1 MSSPIED
8 FIVSLGFDTTKI
20 KSQIQDLHK
29 SLEKLAVGVDAKR
42 VKNGLK
48 AEKQISNNA
57 VKVAETTAKKKEDI
71 EKKSVKQSIALQDGH
86 VKAQIKLQEKL
97 AKQKAKDFNL
107 VEKALQKTQKKA
119 LERQEALYRL
129 NNKAKPSQNPS
140 QSFIE
145 SAKRQQAVRALINPE
160 QNPQLKA
167 MGNYY
172 RKMQSDQSALGIANE
187 RLRKRRSLG
196 TLTNLQAFRDLKSSG
211 PEGRQQALQALLSAR
226 QAARGGSLEK
236 IKAIRASV
244 IKLNRDLKESNVRV
258 ATLMTGPTGSATN
271 NTFNAI
277 KKGGGFQNY
286 TSQQQAS
293 LLQGAQKQS
302 TQKGADAFVRA
313 ARDVER
319 YRPLGG
325 AKIDA
330 AIASG
335 NIDQLRTVTKELSRM
350 NHELEKQRR
359 HSIGAA
365 AAMSSLQ
372 DSTRNMVR
380 EYASLYAL
388 FAGTNAINQTGQSFE
403 ALNSAMLAATGNT
416 SDAKQQMQFMID
428 LSRRLG
434 LSVKDIADQYIKFKF
449 AAKDKL
455 ATNQVEELFTN
466 MSELGTVLGLSQEKM
481 KLAFNAIQQMMSKVK
496 ISSEELR
503 LQFSEAMPGGVQI
516 FAKALGMSELEMFK
530 LIESGQLMATDVL
543 PKVAKQM
550 KAMANTGGALD
561 AKLQTVRV
569 TQGQFTNELQLAQ
582 NKIFNSG
589 YNKGLAQL
597 FKNLTDTLGNNG
609 LALERIGRIYDKVF
623 RAIGYVISNIVTP
636 AITFFIRSLET
647 LWEVMKWGADNP
659 MAAMSI
665 AAVGMAASFRT
676 LIPLAVGFG
685 RALMVALKTPF
696 AMITG
701 MLAAIDEVRAIFDSN
716 LIGVGESDK
725 ASQQSRDIAAAQ
737 ARVRA
742 GFGNEADKKFLSKFS
757 SEQIMAAQRE
767 SGGIGSYLF
776 GAAMSGEERVAAA
789 KKAMPATSN
798 FLDSYQKM
806 LQAPVNLAKS
816 AYDMMFN
823 QTIIIQGDVNDEQ
836 IRRIGEESKKVM
848 DNYGALQSVGVR

>member
-8 FIVSLGFDTTKI
+8 FIVSLGFDTSKI
-20 KSQIQDLHK
+20 KYQIQDLHK

-48 AEKQISNNA
+48 AEKQISDNA

-129 NNKAKPSQNPS
+129 NNKSTPSQNPS

-145 SAKRQQAVRALINPE
+145 SAKRQQAVRALLNNE

-258 ATLMTGPTGSATN
+258 ATLMTGPTGTATN

-293 LLQGAQKQS
+293 LLQGAQKQN

-359 HSIGAA
+359 HSLGAA

-550 KAMANTGGALD
+550 KAMANAGGALD

-647 LWEVMKWGADNP
+647 LWKVMKWGADNP

-665 AAVGMAASFRT
+665 AAVGIAASFRT

-685 RALMVALKTPF
+685 RALMMALKTPF

-789 KKAMPATSN
+789 KKAMPATAN

-806 LQAPVNLAKS
+806 LQAPANLAKS

>member
-48 AEKQISNNA
+48 AEKQISDNA
-57 VKVAETTAKKKEDI
+57 IKVAETTAKKKEDI
-71 EKKSVKQSIALQDGH
+71 EKKTVKQSIALQDGH

-145 SAKRQQAVRALINPE
+145 SAKRQQAVRALLNNE

-293 LLQGAQKQS
+293 LLQGAQKQT

-372 DSTRNMVR
+372 DSTRNTVR

-388 FAGTNAINQTGQSFE
+388 FAGTNYFKEQVKALDAMGAGLSAVSANSEEAASNIEYLKGIIVKNGLSLKDTTKDFVKLRAAMKGEFNLEQTRQAFESITMSGKILQMSQSELALTTKAITQMFGKEGIRAEELTGQLGDHMPIAMQ
-403 ALNSAMLAATGNT
+403 ALQKATGKT
-416 SDAKQQMQFMID
+416 SKELFKMMQQGEVGMKYILPFTKAMEDLLDVNGAYAKSLDKLGNVEDSMKSAFSVIAAENLD
-428 LSRRLG
+428 KGGFTEGLKNFYKTITKLITENEDTLERLGRIYKKVFDG
-434 LSVKDIADQYIKFKF
+434 LSVVVRGATQWFASFLRAVETVGQAVGWFVDNPLTSLIIAMPILTANMKNLGKVM
-449 AAKDKL
+449 AAAFRTPLVILTTIVGVLDEIRAYFDDDVVGLFDDK
-455 ATNQVEELFTN
+455 
-466 MSELGTVLGLSQEKM
+466 GW
-481 KLAFNAIQQMMSKVK
+481 
-496 ISSEELR
+496 SEEQSKKVHAQR
-503 LQFSEAMPGGVQI
+503 RVMM
-516 FAKALGMSELEMFK
+516 GMGTAE
-530 LIESGQLMATDVL
+530 
-543 PKVAKQM
+543 
-550 KAMANTGGALD
+550 D
-561 AKLQTVRV
+561 AKLVGSDFTV
-569 TQGQFTNELQLAQ
+569 GPLAQ
-582 NKIFNSG
+582 FGQDI
-589 YNKGLAQL
+589 A
-597 FKNLTDTLGNNG
+597 KNMPVASQTQHGSVILS
-609 LALERIGRIYDKVF
+609 ALEGFAKTSFDYTMAGLKDFTSWYSKNTIG
-623 RAIGYVISNIVTP
+623 GQIS
-636 AITFFIRSLET
+636 ITINSPDPEKAGESVKKELERMT
-647 LWEVMKWGADNP
+647 DLQ
-659 MAAMSI
+659 
-665 AAVGMAASFRT
+665 AVG
-676 LIPLAVGFG
+676 
-685 RALMVALKTPF
+685 
-696 AMITG
+696 
-701 MLAAIDEVRAIFDSN
+701 
-716 LIGVGESDK
+716 
-725 ASQQSRDIAAAQ
+725 
-737 ARVRA
+737 AR
-742 GFGNEADKKFLSKFS
+742 
-757 SEQIMAAQRE
+757 
-767 SGGIGSYLF
+767 
-776 GAAMSGEERVAAA
+776 
-789 KKAMPATSN
+789 
-798 FLDSYQKM
+798 
-806 LQAPVNLAKS
+806 
-816 AYDMMFN
+816 
-823 QTIIIQGDVNDEQ
+823 
-836 IRRIGEESKKVM
+836 
-848 DNYGALQSVGVR
+848 

>member
-8 FIVSLGFDTTKI
+8 FIVSLGFDTSKV

-48 AEKQISNNA
+48 AEKQISDNA

-71 EKKSVKQSIALQDGH
+71 EKKTVKQSIALQDSH

-97 AKQKAKDFNL
+97 AKQKARDFNL

-119 LERQEALYRL
+119 IERQEALYRL
-129 NNKAKPSQNPS
+129 NNKAKPAQNPS

-145 SAKRQQAVRALINPE
+145 SAKRQQAVRGLLNNE

-211 PEGRQQALQALLSAR
+211 PEGRQHALQALLSAR

-236 IKAIRASV
+236 IKSIRATV
-244 IKLNRDLKESNVRV
+244 IKLNRDLKESNARV
-258 ATLMTGPTGSATN
+258 ATLLTAPTGSATN

-286 TSQQQAS
+286 TSQQQS
-293 LLQGAQKQS
+293 MLVQGAQKQT

-359 HSIGAA
+359 HSMGAA

-388 FAGTNAINQTGQSFE
+388 FAGTTYFKEQIKALDSMNASVL
-403 ALNSAMLAATGNT
+403 AVSDNSEQAAATVGYLKDVIVQNGLSLKDT
-416 SDAKQQMQFMID
+416 TKDFVKLRAAMQDKYSLDQTKQAFESLTKSGIILQLSQDDMAGTVKAVAQMFSKQQVMAQELKI
-428 LSRRLG
+428 R
-434 LSVKDIADQYIKFKF
+434 F
-449 AAKDKL
+449 AA
-455 ATNQVEELFTN
+455 
-466 MSELGTVLGLSQEKM
+466 
-481 KLAFNAIQQMMSKVK
+481 
-496 ISSEELR
+496 
-503 LQFSEAMPGGVQI
+503 
-516 FAKALGMSELEMFK
+516 
-530 LIESGQLMATDVL
+530 
-543 PKVAKQM
+543 
-550 KAMANTGGALD
+550 
-561 AKLQTVRV
+561 
-569 TQGQFTNELQLAQ
+569 
-582 NKIFNSG
+582 
-589 YNKGLAQL
+589 
-597 FKNLTDTLGNNG
+597 
-609 LALERIGRIYDKVF
+609 
-623 RAIGYVISNIVTP
+623 
-636 AITFFIRSLET
+636 
-647 LWEVMKWGADNP
+647 
-659 MAAMSI
+659 
-665 AAVGMAASFRT
+665 
-676 LIPLAVGFG
+676 
-685 RALMVALKTPF
+685 
-696 AMITG
+696 
-701 MLAAIDEVRAIFDSN
+701 
-716 LIGVGESDK
+716 
-725 ASQQSRDIAAAQ
+725 
-737 ARVRA
+737 
-742 GFGNEADKKFLSKFS
+742 
-757 SEQIMAAQRE
+757 
-767 SGGIGSYLF
+767 
-776 GAAMSGEERVAAA
+776 
-789 KKAMPATSN
+789 
-798 FLDSYQKM
+798 
-806 LQAPVNLAKS
+806 
-816 AYDMMFN
+816 
-823 QTIIIQGDVNDEQ
+823 
-836 IRRIGEESKKVM
+836 
-848 DNYGALQSVGVR
+848 

>member
-8 FIVSLGFDTTKI
+8 FIVSLGFDTSKI

-48 AEKQISNNA
+48 AEKQISDNA

-71 EKKSVKQSIALQDGH
+71 ERKSAKESKKIAD
-86 VKAQIKLQEKL
+86 K
-97 AKQKAKDFNL
+97 
-107 VEKALQKTQKKA
+107 
-119 LERQEALYRL
+119 
-129 NNKAKPSQNPS
+129 
-140 QSFIE
+140 SFIE

-160 QNPQLKA
+160 VNPQLKA

-211 PEGRQQALQALLSAR
+211 PEGRQHALQALLSAR

-236 IKAIRASV
+236 IKSIRATV
-244 IKLNRDLKESNVRV
+244 IKLNRDLKESNARV
-258 ATLMTGPTGSATN
+258 AKLLTAPTGSATN

-286 TSQQQAS
+286 TSQQQS
-293 LLQGAQKQS
+293 MLVQGAQKQS

-359 HSIGAA
+359 HSMGAA

-388 FAGTNAINQTGQSFE
+388 FAGTSAINQTGQSFE

-416 SDAKQQMQFMID
+416 SDAKQQMTFLID

-455 ATNQVEELFTN
+455 TNTQIEELFTN

-481 KLAFNAIQQMMSKVK
+481 KLAFNAIQQMMSKTK

-503 LQFSEAMPGGVQI
+503 LQ
-516 FAKALGMSELEMFK
+516 L
-530 LIESGQLMATDVL
+530 
-543 PKVAKQM
+543 
-550 KAMANTGGALD
+550 
-561 AKLQTVRV
+561 
-569 TQGQFTNELQLAQ
+569 
-582 NKIFNSG
+582 
-589 YNKGLAQL
+589 
-597 FKNLTDTLGNNG
+597 
-609 LALERIGRIYDKVF
+609 
-623 RAIGYVISNIVTP
+623 
-636 AITFFIRSLET
+636 
-647 LWEVMKWGADNP
+647 
-659 MAAMSI
+659 SI
-665 AAVGMAASFRT
+665 AA
-676 LIPLAVGFG
+676 
-685 RALMVALKTPF
+685 
-696 AMITG
+696 
-701 MLAAIDEVRAIFDSN
+701 
-716 LIGVGESDK
+716 
-725 ASQQSRDIAAAQ
+725 
-737 ARVRA
+737 
-742 GFGNEADKKFLSKFS
+742 
-757 SEQIMAAQRE
+757 
-767 SGGIGSYLF
+767 
-776 GAAMSGEERVAAA
+776 
-789 KKAMPATSN
+789 
-798 FLDSYQKM
+798 
-806 LQAPVNLAKS
+806 
-816 AYDMMFN
+816 
-823 QTIIIQGDVNDEQ
+823 
-836 IRRIGEESKKVM
+836 
-848 DNYGALQSVGVR
+848 

>member
-8 FIVSLGFDTTKI
+8 FLVSLGFDTSKI

-48 AEKQISNNA
+48 AEKQISDNA

-71 EKKSVKQSIALQDGH
+71 ERKSAKESKKIAD
-86 VKAQIKLQEKL
+86 K
-97 AKQKAKDFNL
+97 
-107 VEKALQKTQKKA
+107 
-119 LERQEALYRL
+119 
-129 NNKAKPSQNPS
+129 
-140 QSFIE
+140 SFIE

-160 QNPQLKA
+160 VNPQLKA

-258 ATLMTGPTGSATN
+258 ATLMTGPTGTATN

-293 LLQGAQKQS
+293 LLQGAQKQT

-359 HSIGAA
+359 HSMGAA

-388 FAGTNAINQTGQSFE
+388 FAGTSAINQTGQSFE

-416 SDAKQQMQFMID
+416 SDAKQQMQFLID

-455 ATNQVEELFTN
+455 TNTQIEELFTN

-481 KLAFNAIQQMMSKVK
+481 KLAFNAIQQMMSKTR

-503 LQFSEAMPGGVQI
+503 LQFAESMPG
-516 FAKALGMSELEMFK
+516 L
-530 LIESGQLMATDVL
+530 
-543 PKVAKQM
+543 
-550 KAMANTGGALD
+550 
-561 AKLQTVRV
+561 
-569 TQGQFTNELQLAQ
+569 
-582 NKIFNSG
+582 
-589 YNKGLAQL
+589 
-597 FKNLTDTLGNNG
+597 
-609 LALERIGRIYDKVF
+609 
-623 RAIGYVISNIVTP
+623 
-636 AITFFIRSLET
+636 
-647 LWEVMKWGADNP
+647 
-659 MAAMSI
+659 
-665 AAVGMAASFRT
+665 
-676 LIPLAVGFG
+676 
-685 RALMVALKTPF
+685 
-696 AMITG
+696 
-701 MLAAIDEVRAIFDSN
+701 
-716 LIGVGESDK
+716 
-725 ASQQSRDIAAAQ
+725 
-737 ARVRA
+737 
-742 GFGNEADKKFLSKFS
+742 
-757 SEQIMAAQRE
+757 
-767 SGGIGSYLF
+767 
-776 GAAMSGEERVAAA
+776 
-789 KKAMPATSN
+789 
-798 FLDSYQKM
+798 
-806 LQAPVNLAKS
+806 
-816 AYDMMFN
+816 
-823 QTIIIQGDVNDEQ
+823 
-836 IRRIGEESKKVM
+836 
-848 DNYGALQSVGVR
+848 